1 MTGPPAKKAKAP
13 PSPAKKAKALPS
25 KAPLSELS
33 KYEVQRSENID
44 RNNAELDALGLRGKS
59 GRSKNPIPQ
68 TAEEASELPNL
79 GIEELVKNMPP
90 AEFDKFE
97 LAPLPDQEARNFEL
111 GQYVAKAWQSDDGS
125 WKCYAARINLIT
137 KTGPWIIFE
146 SDRCDAYLARHPL
159 RPLKTARPPARLLTS
174 YSPHRH
180 RQVSGQVD

>member
-1 MTGPPAKKAKAP
+1 MTGPPAKKAKTP
-13 PSPAKKAKALPS
+13 PS

-33 KYEVQRSENID
+33 EYEVQRSKTID
-44 RNNAELDALGLRGKS
+44 RNNAKLDALGLGDKGKS
-59 GRSKNPIPQ
+59 GQSKSPIPQ
-68 TAEEASELPNL
+68 NAAEEASELPNM
-79 GIEELVKNMPP
+79 GIEDLVKNMPP
-90 AEFDKFE
+90 AEFGKFE
-97 LAPLPDQEARNFEL
+97 LAPLPDHEARNFEL

-125 WKCYAARINLIT
+125 WKCYAARINLMT

-180 RQVSGQVD
+180 RQVPGQVD

>member
-13 PSPAKKAKALPS
+13 
-25 KAPLSELS
+25 LSELS
-33 KYEVQRSENID
+33 KIEVQRSENID
-44 RNNAELDALGLRGKS
+44 RNNAELDARGLGKS

-79 GIEELVKNMPP
+79 GIEDLVKKMPP

-97 LAPLPDQEARNFEL
+97 LAPLPDQEPRNFEL
-111 GQYVAKAWQSDDGS
+111 GQYVAKAWQSDDGT
-125 WKCYAARINLIT
+125 WECYAARINLIT
-137 KTGPWIIFE
+137 KAGPWIMFE

-180 RQVSGQVD
+180 RQVPGQVD